1 MYRLRERS
9 RKGSELTVSRRC
21 RELNRGLLQSK
32 GREYRVHLAC
42 RGVGLEDPPSFR
54 ATAQPVNTTFSA
66 LERGSVRRTILVEG
80 ERGVPAAKDAEWVL
94 RMLKDGDLNS
104 GDVEIRVCFW
114 DRPGYGFSDASSTS
128 AGPHVVSAL
137 TQALTVSGEMARLQP
152 PPGLETLDD
161 ETADSVRPP
170 SPLARSGFILISR
183 GHATGITS
191 LFAAIHPRLVHS
203 FLYLSP
209 VSPATHDLSPP
220 RSRFLAVPHFFTRKL
235 PAIYTELGIGRLWYA
250 LKGVPR
256 RRRVFAY
263 EGERVSG
270 LIERAAVQERHEDE
284 RGRESDAARAW
295 ERRRGRYPT
304 RPTVVLG
311 EGAEGDGGKKFV
323 DDVVG
328 DGLQEW
334 DAKWNGGK
342 VGCGKGGDTERKCRE
357 AIKSLLHLD

>member
-1 MYRLRERS
+1 M
-9 RKGSELTVSRRC
+9 
-21 RELNRGLLQSK
+21 LQSK

-42 RGVGLEDPPSFR
+42 RGVGLEDPPSFG
-54 ATAQPVNTTFSA
+54 ATAAPVNSTIKP

-80 ERGVPAAKDAEWVL
+80 ERGVPANHDAEWVL

-104 GDVEIRVCFW
+104 GDVEIRVCYW
-114 DRPGYGFSDASSTS
+114 DRPGYGLSDASSTS

-152 PPGLETLDD
+152 PPGLESAAEEEEDLTTDGI
-161 ETADSVRPP
+161 RPP
-170 SPLARSGFILISR
+170 SPLARSGFILVSR
-183 GHATGITS
+183 GHATGLTS

-220 RSRFLAVPHFFTRKL
+220 RSRFLAVPHFFTRTL
-235 PAIYTELGIGRLWYA
+235 PAIYTELGVGRLWYA
-250 LKGVPR
+250 LRGVPR

-263 EGERVSG
+263 EGEHISG
-270 LIERAAVQERHEDE
+270 LIERAAVQERYEDE

-311 EGAEGDGGKKFV
+311 KGAEGDGGKKFV
-323 DDVVG
+323 EDVVG

-334 DAKWNGGK
+334 DAKWNGGRT
-342 VGCGKGGDTERKCRE
+342 GCGKGGDVEKKCRE
-357 AIKSLLHLD
+357 AIKGLLHLD